1 MVNRLLAAVLAV
13 SHQVFAAF
21 CLLVIVVL
29 RFGQL
34 SYPDELCC
42 KQKSE
47 VSVVLLISQKIA
59 RPAHR
64 Q

>member
-21 CLLVIVVL
+21 CLSSRTKEGY
-29 RFGQL
+29 RFFLDG
-34 SYPDELCC
+34 PG
-42 KQKSE
+42 KQKKKIFWQY
-47 VSVVLLISQKIA
+47 LHQAKIA